1 MSTLKRRLATLEGR
15 NREGTL
21 SPWGKR
27 WLGIPLSAD
36 EQKRVE
42 NESQPEFK
50 GDLSK
55 LSKEVREWL
64 EL

>member
-15 NREGTL
+15 TREDTL
-21 SPWGKR
+21 SPWGKQ

-42 NESQPEFK
+42 NERQPEFD